1 MHTMHALIFSRQHG
15 RQPSFHPL
23 ARQKKPLIG
32 NSAQRIKACR
42 AVIGPLSQLGQK
54 AKYSR
59 RADVFRLTPKTGHRS
74 MQSACPKRAN
84 SGSETF
90 HSITSSAR
98 ARSDGGTVRPSRFG
112 RPMRSCVVN
121 SKTRSTLALFEHFQ
135 RPVGVHGHYQ
145 LAADHLEHGQVGI
158 DHERYALQRHHR
170 NPPPDPELACDHLIA
185 VR

>member
-1 MHTMHALIFSRQHG
+1 MGHSFATEPPSPGCHLKSAILPIATTSRG
-15 RQPSFHPL
+15 
-23 ARQKKPLIG
+23 AA
-32 NSAQRIKACR
+32 NM
-42 AVIGPLSQLGQK
+42 
-54 AKYSR
+54 SR
-59 RADVFRLTPKTGHRS
+59 
-74 MQSACPKRAN
+74 RAN

-98 ARSDGGTVRPSRFG
+98 ARNDDGTVRPSRFG
-112 RPMRSCVVN
+112 RPMRSCVIN
-121 SKTRSTLALFEHFQ
+121 SRTRSTLALFEHFQ

-170 NPPPDPELACDHLIA
+170 NPPPGPELACDHLIA

>member
-1 MHTMHALIFSRQHG
+1 MSTATEPSLGALSKRGNGYLRPTAEVRHFTQSLRQ
-15 RQPSFHPL
+15 REP
-23 ARQKKPLIG
+23 AAT
-32 NSAQRIKACR
+32 N
-42 AVIGPLSQLGQK
+42 
-54 AKYSR
+54 
-59 RADVFRLTPKTGHRS
+59 
-74 MQSACPKRAN
+74 
-84 SGSETF
+84 
-90 HSITSSAR
+90 
-98 ARSDGGTVRPSRFG
+98 VRPSRFG

-121 SKTRSTLALFEHFQ
+121 SRTRSTLALFEHFQ

>member
-1 MHTMHALIFSRQHG
+1 MVEPLRHRQTKGAGTDMCYLKPPRHISTL
-15 RQPSFHPL
+15 PIASFRPCAEHFRYSP
-23 ARQKKPLIG
+23 ING
-32 NSAQRIKACR
+32 H
-42 AVIGPLSQLGQK
+42 SQG
-54 AKYSR
+54 
-59 RADVFRLTPKTGHRS
+59 
-74 MQSACPKRAN
+74 QSACLKRAN

-121 SKTRSTLALFEHFQ
+121 SRTRSTLALFEHFQ

>member
-1 MHTMHALIFSRQHG
+1 MRPSLPSKSVRGGESGSSKQLAFHFVAPIELVHDECPLCAQPGSKPEAVLLERHVRSALKSRH
-15 RQPSFHPL
+15 RQT
-23 ARQKKPLIG
+23 
-32 NSAQRIKACR
+32 
-42 AVIGPLSQLGQK
+42 
-54 AKYSR
+54 
-59 RADVFRLTPKTGHRS
+59 TP
-74 MQSACPKRAN
+74 ACPFGAN

-121 SKTRSTLALFEHFQ
+121 SRTRSTLALFEHFQ